1 MSTLDSVRKEIFD
14 LTAQLVEV
22 GLSRD
27 QNFPSTRTYVGED
40 GAVTDLAVSGV
51 DEISSALRERPY
63 AEIYSG
69 LRSNRA
75 YNVLMVD
82 GAMIQLRYR
91 FRGGVLLKHI
101 LAFYPSPDLLE
112 YQNDPE
118 IYELDLL
125 YADVISKDV
134 VTSPIRF
141 DFDDAAFEEF
151 VHPKSHFTLGQ
162 YKNCRIPV
170 SSALT
175 PHRFINFVL
184 RAFYNTPFRA
194 HCAAWRGTAMD
205 FPESVTAGERAD
217 LHLSFG

>member
-22 GLSRD
+22 GLCSD
-27 QNFPSTRTYVGED
+27 QNFPSTKTYPSDD
-40 GAVTDLAVSGV
+40 GAITDLTVSGV
-51 DEISSALRERPY
+51 DEISSALRQRPY
-63 AEIYSG
+63 AEIYDG
-69 LRSNRA
+69 LRGKRA
-75 YNVLMVD
+75 YNILMID

-91 FRGGVLLKHI
+91 FRGPALLKHV
-101 LAFYPSPDLLE
+101 LAFYPSPNLIE

-141 DFDDAAFEEF
+141 DFDDAAFQEF

-175 PHRFINFVL
+175 PYRFINFVL

-194 HCAAWRGTAMD
+194 YCAAWRGTAMD
-205 FPESVTAGERAD
+205 FPGTVTVGERTD

>member
-1 MSTLDSVRKEIFD
+1 MATLESVRKEIFD

-22 GLSRD
+22 GLSSD
-27 QNFPSTRTYVGED
+27 QNFPATRTFVGED
-40 GAVTDLAVSGV
+40 GAVTDLCVSGV
-51 DEISSALRERPY
+51 DEVSSALRERPY
-63 AEIYSG
+63 PEIYAG
-69 LRSNRA
+69 LRSRRA
-75 YNVLMVD
+75 FNVLMID

-91 FRGGVLLKHI
+91 FRGEVLLKHV

-134 VTSPIRF
+134 VTSPVRF

-151 VHPKSHFTLGQ
+151 VHPKSHLTLGQ

-170 SSALT
+170 TSALT
-175 PHRFINFVL
+175 PHRFVNFVL

-194 HCAAWRGTAMD
+194 YCSDWRGTAPD
-205 FPESVTAGERAD
+205 FPGTVTPGERAD

>member
-1 MSTLDSVRKEIFD
+1 MSTLESVRKEIFD
-14 LTAQLVEV
+14 LTAQLVEI
-22 GLSRD
+22 GLSSD
-27 QNFPSTRTYVGED
+27 QNFPSTKTYPGEN
-40 GAVTDLAVSGV
+40 GAVTDLCVSGV
-51 DEISSALRERPY
+51 DEISAALKERPY
-63 AEIYSG
+63 SEIYAV
-69 LRSNRA
+69 LRGKRA
-75 YNVLMVD
+75 YNILMVD

-91 FRGGVLLKHI
+91 FRGGVLLKHV

-141 DFDDAAFEEF
+141 DFDEAAFEEF
-151 VHPKSHFTLGQ
+151 LHPKSHFTLGQ

-194 HCAAWRGTAMD
+194 HCTDWRGTAED
-205 FPESVTAGERAD
+205 FPGTVTVGEKAD